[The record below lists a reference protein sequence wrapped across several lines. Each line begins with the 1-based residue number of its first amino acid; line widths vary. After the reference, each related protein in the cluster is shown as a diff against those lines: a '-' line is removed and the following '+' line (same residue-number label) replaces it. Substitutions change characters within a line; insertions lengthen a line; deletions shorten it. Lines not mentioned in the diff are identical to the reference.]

1 MPEERDPLVSILTP
15 SFNQARWLEDNL
27 RSIASQ
33 TYPRIEHVVMDGGST
48 DGSAELLERAGEN
61 VRWASEKDRG
71 QSDALNKAF
80 RASSGEIIGWLNSD
94 DAYFSRDAVRT
105 VVDYFV
111 AHPEVDV
118 VYGHTAYVNANGL
131 ILLMIWAPPFFRWW
145 LRMEDIIPQPAAFVR
160 RSALGDTLVDESL
173 HFAMDYDLWLRLLRD
188 GKRFA
193 RIDKVLAVERGQ
205 AERKTLSIADI
216 RKRDVERLAKEYGIG
231 TEDDNQLVKRILG
244 VKSRFFGLRLVRAIH
259 GDLAFA
265 AQPVSTADVVRR
277 QVAARRSRMDLGD

>member
-1 MPEERDPLVSILTP
+1 
-15 SFNQARWLEDNL
+15 
-27 RSIASQ
+27 
-33 TYPRIEHVVMDGGST
+33 
-48 DGSAELLERAGEN
+48 
-61 VRWASEKDRG
+61 
-71 QSDALNKAF
+71 
-80 RASSGEIIGWLNSD
+80 
-94 DAYFSRDAVRT
+94 
-105 VVDYFV
+105 
-111 AHPEVDV
+111 
-118 VYGHTAYVNANGL
+118 
-131 ILLMIWAPPFFRWW
+131 
-145 LRMEDIIPQPAAFVR
+145 VR

-188 GKRFA
+188 GRRFA

-265 AQPVSTADVVRR
+265 AQPVSTTDVMRR
-277 QVAARRSRMDLGD
+277 QIAARRSRMDLGD